1 MGLLSGLG
9 KVDWG
14 SVANGLG
21 AAQSFF
27 DGDFATGSGLLAYG
41 AKQRSAA
48 QKARDEEEERR
59 RLERAVRE
67 AFPNATDAE
76 LALYMEGKM
85 NTGDLRPTPE
95 KPIAAQRNAE
105 WWMSATPE
113 QKTALEEYSR
123 TTQPRF
129 TTGPDGRQYE
139 VPRMNTPSPGQIED
153 GYRFK
158 GGNPSDPNNWE
169 EVGGGVGNGV
179 GTFRGPYG
187 F

>member
-48 QKARDEEEERR
+48 QKARDEEEQLK
-59 RLERAVRE
+59 RLRQGLINQGLSPDQADLVLN
-67 AFPNATDAE
+67 NAA
-76 LALYMEGKM
+76 
-85 NTGDLRPTPE
+85 NIGDFKEEPE